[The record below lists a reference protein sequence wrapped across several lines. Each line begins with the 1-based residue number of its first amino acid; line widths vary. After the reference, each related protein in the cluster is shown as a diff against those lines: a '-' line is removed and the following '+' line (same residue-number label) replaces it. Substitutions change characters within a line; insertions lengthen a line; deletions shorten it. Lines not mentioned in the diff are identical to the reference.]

1 MMKKYFFL
9 LLFIPLI
16 HACSFSRE
24 AVVRNY
30 YVMEYFSHTENKEL
44 YQTKPLDLSVR
55 INDIIIPSIYNQ
67 REIVIRHSGPR
78 ITYSDNDLW
87 AMRLT
92 EFLPGLITKR
102 ISVYGLFRFVSR
114 EFLDQ
119 RPDGEI
125 TLRINNIELY
135 EAGTDGKTASINM
148 NFQFIETQGQHRI
161 IEHSVSREQTI
172 PDDKVET
179 FVQTINEIILE
190 ETDAFLYKI
199 LRYYTQEQEPEIDE
213 SEFPRDSLLQEIE
226 EAADEGMGALLLPAI
241 SKADNEPPYKIYSQ
255 DGDEYD
261 GIPGQSVSL
270 PAGIYTLEYGSGSRR
285 QLMIKENV
293 QIHPRYKTIIQPD
306 WSCLIVNVI
315 DERQEVVKVPFE
327 IFDSKDGMTYG
338 IGVPARREYG
348 EKQQIWMV
356 EPGRYKITINNEP
369 FNSYSNFTTVY
380 LNEGEF
386 QKITIVVATNPDGT
400 PGNLIGA
407 GVLEEAEEAGTI
419 GHWHFLSA
427 FYGNASINST
437 NEKIRT
443 EHETTLVFNTQF
455 ENKITYDNFPVNYTL
470 RNLIELGTTRTSET
484 GFRISNDD
492 IYFRNTLILYFLEN
506 MGIYGRFDIE
516 THLLNE
522 YTYFASPINYR
533 KKALDGNTVE
543 EALQVKQVKT
553 KDGFMPLTL
562 KEGVGINLRAF
573 NTGRVNLNVRAGFGL
588 RQDYYNNV
596 HLFSEEEET
605 VNNVTYKLF
614 KAQESLQ
621 KRGAE
626 VSVIGNFQLP
636 LNLTYYTNADFL
648 FPFRSDEMAT
658 IEWENVLNLKLFKYI
673 SVDYR
678 LRLRNKQDE
687 SGKEYIVNRHAL
699 FLRINYFA
707 R

>member
-1 MMKKYFFL
+1 MKKYFFL
-9 LLFIPLI
+9 LLLIPLI

-30 YVMEYFSHTENKEL
+30 YIMEYFPHTEKSDL
-44 YQTKPLDLSVR
+44 FRTKPLNLSVR

-78 ITYSDNDLW
+78 ITYSENDLW

-119 RPDGEI
+119 RPDSEI
-125 TLRINNIELY
+125 TLRINNIELF
-135 EAGTDGKTASINM
+135 ELGTDSKTASINM
-148 NFQFIETQGQHRI
+148 SFHFSESQGQNQFIEHT
-161 IEHSVSREQTI
+161 VNREQKI
-172 PDDKVET
+172 MDDKVET

-199 LRYYTQEQEPEIDE
+199 LRYYTQEPEPEIDLSE
-213 SEFPRDSLLQEIE
+213 SLPDSILLEIDE
-226 EAADEGMGALLLPAI
+226 TTDEGMGALLLPAI
-241 SKADNEPPYKIYSQ
+241 SRADNEPPYKIYSQ
-255 DGDEYD
+255 DGAEYD
-261 GIPGQSVSL
+261 GVPGQSVSL
-270 PAGIYTLEYGSGSRR
+270 PTGKYTLEYGSGSRR
-285 QLMIKENV
+285 QLMIKENI
-293 QIHPRYKTIIQPD
+293 QIYPRYKTIIQPD
-306 WSCLIVNVI
+306 WSCLIVNII

-348 EKQQIWMV
+348 EKQQIWML

-369 FNSYSNFTTVY
+369 FNTYSNFTTVY

-386 QKITIVVATNPDGT
+386 QKITIVVATNADGT

-407 GVLEEAEEAGTI
+407 GVLEKDEDAGAI
-419 GHWHFLSA
+419 GYWNFLSA

-443 EHETTLVFNTQF
+443 EHETTLVFNAQF
-455 ENKITYDNFPVNYTL
+455 ENKATYDNFPVNYTL
-470 RNLIELGTTRTSET
+470 RNLIELGTTRASDA

-492 IYFRNTLILYFLEN
+492 TYFRNTLILYFLEN
-506 MGIYGRFDIE
+506 MGIYGRFDVE

-522 YTYFASPINYR
+522 YAYFSSPINYI
-533 KKALDGNTVE
+533 KKDLDGKTVE

-553 KDGFMPLTL
+553 KTGFMPLTL
-562 KEGVGINLRAF
+562 KEGVGINVRAI

-588 RQDYYNNV
+588 RQDYYSNV
-596 HLFSEEEET
+596 HLFSEDEEIIGD
-605 VNNVTYKLF
+605 VTYKIF
-614 KAQESLQ
+614 KAQESIQ

-658 IEWENVLNLKLFKYI
+658 IEWENVLNLKLLKYI

-678 LRLRNKQDE
+678 LRLRNKQDDT
-687 SGKEYIVNRHAL
+687 GKDYIVNRHAL

>member
-1 MMKKYFFL
+1 MKKYFFL
-9 LLFIPLI
+9 LLLIPLM
-16 HACSFSRE
+16 HACTYTRE
-24 AVVRNY
+24 AVVQNY
-30 YVMEYFSHTENKEL
+30 YVMEYFPHTENKDL
-44 YQTKPLDLSVR
+44 FQTKPLDMSVR
-55 INDIIIPSIYNQ
+55 INDVIIPSIYNQ

-78 ITYSDNDLW
+78 ITYSVNDLW
-87 AMRLT
+87 AMRPT

-102 ISVYGLFRFVSR
+102 VSVYNLFRFVSR
-114 EFLDQ
+114 EYLDQ
-119 RPDGEI
+119 RPDSEI
-125 TLRINNIELY
+125 SVRINNIELY
-135 EAGTDGKTASINM
+135 DRGAEGKTASINM
-148 NFQFIETQGQHRI
+148 NFQFTESQARNRFV
-161 IEHSVSREQTI
+161 EHNVSREQKI
-172 PDDKVET
+172 LDDKVET

-190 ETDAFLYKI
+190 ETDAFLFKV
-199 LRYYTQEQEPEIDE
+199 LRFYTQEAEPEPEIAKL
-213 SEFPRDSLLQEIE
+213 PGDSLLQEIDE
-226 EAADEGMGALLLPAI
+226 EISEGMGALLLPAI
-241 SKADNEPPYKIYSQ
+241 SKADNEPPYKIYNN
-255 DGDEYD
+255 DGSEYD
-261 GIPGQSVSL
+261 GVPGQSVSL
-270 PAGIYTLEYGSGSRR
+270 PSGIYTLEYGSGSRR
-285 QLMIKENV
+285 QLMVKENV
-293 QIHPRYKTIIQPD
+293 QIYPRYKTIVQPD
-306 WSCLIVNVI
+306 WSCLIVNII
-315 DERQEVVKVPFE
+315 DERQEVVKVPYE
-327 IFDSKDGMTYG
+327 IFDADGMTYG

-407 GVLEEAEEAGTI
+407 GVLEEDEEAGTI

-470 RNLIELGTTRTSET
+470 RNLIELGTTRASDT

-492 IYFRNTLILYFLEN
+492 TYFRNTLILYFLKN
-506 MGIYGRFDIE
+506 TGVYGRFDVE

-522 YTYFASPINYR
+522 YAYFSSPVNYR
-533 KKALDGNTVE
+533 KKDLDGLTVE
-543 EALQVKQVKT
+543 EGLRVKQVKT
-553 KDGFMPLTL
+553 KTGFMPLTL
-562 KEGVGINLRAF
+562 KEGVGINVRAV

-596 HLFSEEEET
+596 HLLSEEEVTE
-605 VNNVTYKLF
+605 NSVTYKLF

-687 SGKEYIVNRHAL
+687 TGKEYIVNRHAL